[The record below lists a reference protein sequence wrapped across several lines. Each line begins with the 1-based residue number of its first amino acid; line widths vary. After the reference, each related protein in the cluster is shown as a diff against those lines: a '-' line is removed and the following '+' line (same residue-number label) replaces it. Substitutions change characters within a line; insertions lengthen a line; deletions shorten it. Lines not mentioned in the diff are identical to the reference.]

1 MADEAKPASKSRT
14 IWFNVIGAFLTAIEG
29 FTGALEAVMSREVYL
44 ALLAIAVGG
53 NAVLRFYTTQP
64 LTK

>member
-1 MADEAKPASKSRT
+1 MDEAKPITKSRT

-44 ALLAIAVGG
+44 ALLAIVVGG